1 MQQRSMM
8 GARVAK
14 PKPWSMKVGMVIG
27 LVVGVLLWWDAYE
40 PGGGLLQNLRLLLL
54 STALGAGF
62 VAVRNWRK
70 EVGPFDPEI
79 IAENKRGRV

>member
-1 MQQRSMM
+1 M
-8 GARVAK
+8 AK
-14 PKPWSMKVGMVIG
+14 PKPWSMNAGMLVG

-40 PGGGLLQNLRLLLL
+40 PGGGFLQNVPLLLAPV
-54 STALGAGF
+54 ALGAAF
-62 VAVRNWRK
+62 VGVRNWCK